1 MSESSSTAGVPFP
14 ADERAGLSLT
24 RTLLS
29 VAFAVVGVWYLSWRP
44 SVFNPEA
51 LLLSWVVYAAELS
64 GFVGL
69 VLYAVVCG
77 RLRQRTAP
85 PPAAIASATVFVKTV
100 SESIDIVRR
109 TAMAAQRMQRVGE
122 VWLLDEG
129 DRLEMQVLAQEL
141 GCRYL
146 APLGRACSGTES
158 LNLALH
164 QTSAD
169 FIAVFEA
176 HDVPARN
183 FLQETLGF
191 FADARVAVVQ
201 TAQDFYNLDSYLHR
215 RDRRGVLVWNE
226 QMLAARVIQPGRD
239 RLEAALFSGSCAV
252 LRRTALMAIGGFAP
266 GSVAE
271 DMRTT
276 LRLHKGGWKSV
287 YYARSLAFGLA
298 PTGASAFLSQR
309 LRRGQAAMRAWRQEG
324 ILATRGLSLG
334 QRFAYLASVLEYL
347 GGWQRLIVFLAP
359 AVVLATGRM
368 PVTALDREFMVRF
381 VPYLALA
388 CCVSRELARGHGR
401 MLLTAQYD
409 LMRFAVFMAA
419 TGGAISRRFLPQARP
434 RPMAETGALSGLLW
448 PQYAVLGLN
457 LVAVPM
463 GLLQYKSE
471 RGLPTAGL
479 VTALV
484 AALLIVNVA
493 LRAIRHAR
501 AAAGDRRREYRF
513 PLPIPLRVRLPA
525 GPSAVALAIDISPRG
540 CRICDT
546 PGMVASVGDELAGE
560 LLLPTGPL
568 PVIACV
574 RAVASTGGKGGAEA
588 TLDCEFRWGLADERN
603 QLEAFLFGSD
613 LQWQLNGLSERVP
626 TPLER
631 LRSLFSGESASR
643 PRRLA
648 GHTWSPV
655 LYKRVNLQA
664 EPGVGFISGIDAG
677 NGARTLVSL
686 DALPSNVHV
695 YAEEVT
701 AAGPRGVVGRV
712 EATEVLQTHASP
724 LYLYK
729 LTA

>member
-1 MSESSSTAGVPFP
+1 VSESSSTTGVPFP

-51 LLLSWVVYAAELS
+51 PLLSWVVYGAELF

-69 VLYAVVCG
+69 VLHAVVCG
-77 RLRQRTAP
+77 RLRQRTAQP
-85 PPAAIASATVFVKTV
+85 PPATATAAVFIKTV

-109 TAMAAQRMQRVGE
+109 TAMAAQRMQRAGE

-129 DRLEMQVLAQEL
+129 DRLEMLVLAQEL

-146 APLGRACSGTES
+146 APLGRAGSGTES
-158 LNLALH
+158 LNLAL
-164 QTSAD
+164 QKTSAD
-169 FIAVFEA
+169 FIAVFAA

-191 FADARVAVVQ
+191 FSDERVAVVQ

-215 RDRRGVLVWNE
+215 RDRRGALVWNE

-239 RLEAALFSGSCAV
+239 SLDAALFSGSCAV
-252 LRRTALMAIGGFAP
+252 LRRAALLASGGFAA
-266 GSVAE
+266 GTVAE

-298 PTGASAFLSQR
+298 PTSADAYLSQR
-309 LRRGQAAMRAWRQEG
+309 LRWGQGAMQAWRQEG
-324 ILATRGLSLG
+324 ILATRGLSPG
-334 QRFAYLASVLEYL
+334 QRLAYLSSVLAYL
-347 GGWQRLIVFLAP
+347 SGWQRLIVFLAP
-359 AVVLATGRM
+359 AVVLAAGRM
-368 PVTALDREFMVRF
+368 PVTALDREFMVHL

-388 CCVSRELARGHGR
+388 CYVSRELARGHGR

-409 LMRFAVFMAA
+409 LMRFAVFIVA
-419 TGGAISRRFLPQARP
+419 TGSVISRRFVPQAEP
-434 RPMAETGALSGLLW
+434 RPMAQAGALTGLLW
-448 PQYAVLGLN
+448 PQYAVLALS

-471 RGLPTAGL
+471 RGLPAAGL
-479 VTALV
+479 VTALA
-484 AALLIVNVA
+484 AALLIVGVA
-493 LRAIRHAR
+493 FLAIRHAR
-501 AAAGDRRREYRF
+501 TAAGDRRREYRF

-525 GPSAVALAIDISPRG
+525 GPSAVTLAIDISPRG
-540 CRICDT
+540 CRICGT
-546 PGMVASVGDELAGE
+546 LGMAASVGDELEGE

-574 RAVASTGGKGGAEA
+574 RAVASFGGGGSAES

-613 LQWQLNGLSERVP
+613 LQWQLTGLSERVP
-626 TPLER
+626 TPLE
-631 LRSLFSGESASR
+631 SLWSMFGTESARR
-643 PRRLA
+643 PRGLA
-648 GHTWSPV
+648 GNTWSPV

-664 EPGVGFISGIDAG
+664 ESGVGFISGIDPG

-686 DALPSNVHV
+686 DALPDNVHV
-695 YAEEVT
+695 HAEEVT

-712 EATEVLQTHASP
+712 EAAEVLQTHAAP
-724 LYLYK
+724 LYFYK